1 LKKHRYLSKICN
13 LIGAIMRKSSWFD
26 SRWMVVVGVACLLIV
41 LFLQLVYAAKQE
53 SASWDEPNH
62 IYAGYRSLKYA
73 DFGINPEHPPLVKML
88 AAAPLLAMQLKI
100 PDLENRSHK
109 WEGWLGGKDFVFQNN
124 ADEILFRS
132 RLGPALLT
140 VLLALLV
147 FFAAWDMFGKIP
159 AFIALGL
166 IVFDPNLIAHGALV
180 TTDVAPACFLFAT
193 VYAFYRYAK
202 APSIWRIVLVGVA
215 GGLALASKHT
225 GILIFPILA
234 LLALCE
240 LLCCKL
246 TVPDATRNAIS
257 YRKKAVQL
265 LGASALAAII
275 SVGVLWT
282 FYGFRYASRPG
293 GLELNPPFTQYIQN
307 MPNQVQARALTAVA
321 SARIL
326 PESFIYGLADII
338 MSGSNSSVFGKVYS
352 HEVWFF
358 FPTVFAIKSTLPFL
372 ILLALAFV
380 AIATRR
386 LKGKRE
392 ILFLIIPPVLYLAV
406 AIGSDTNFGVRHI
419 LPIYG
424 FLSVLAAGAAG
435 AFIRNNRK
443 WAYVFSVLLVF
454 QAISCLRVSPSYM
467 AFANELW
474 GGPANVHNLLTDS
487 NCDWG
492 QQLKSVKRYLNERGV
507 KECWFAYF
515 AEGVLDKGYY
525 GITCKPLPTVEGS
538 ILGENP
544 KPPVSIDGPVLISAG
559 VLSGFRYGPGR
570 LNPYEQ
576 FQSLTPSAA
585 IEYGVFVYDG
595 HFEIPQA
602 AARGEMTRAY
612 DLLDAG
618 DTDQALAAAREA
630 VRLAP
635 YLMNAHLT
643 LMNIL
648 QRSGRTQEAQKALEK
663 AIVLAKTVEP
673 DFQESAAANLERY
686 LERLRKKQ

>member
-1 LKKHRYLSKICN
+1 MGS
-13 LIGAIMRKSSWFD
+13 IMSESSLFG
-26 SRWMVVVGVACLLIV
+26 SRNMVVVGVVCLLMV
-41 LFLQLVYAAKQE
+41 LLLQLVYVADQN

-88 AAAPLLAMQLKI
+88 AAAPLLGMQLKI
-100 PDLENRSHK
+100 PDLENRWHK
-109 WEGWLGGKDFVFQNN
+109 MEGWLGGKDFVFQND
-124 ADEILFRS
+124 ADKILFRS
-132 RLGPALLT
+132 RLGPALIT
-140 VLLALLV
+140 VLLALLA
-147 FFAAWDMFGKIP
+147 FYAAWDMFGKIP
-159 AFIALGL
+159 AFIALSL

-193 VYAFYRYAK
+193 IYAFYRYAK
-202 APSIWRIVLVGVA
+202 APSIWRIVLVGGV

-225 GILIFPILA
+225 GILIFPMLA

-240 LLCCKL
+240 LLWCKR
-246 TVPDATRNAIS
+246 TVPDTARNAIS
-257 YRKKAVQL
+257 YRKKAVRL
-265 LGASALAAII
+265 IGASALAII
-275 SVGVLWT
+275 IAVGILWA
-282 FYGFRYASRPG
+282 FYGFRYAARPG
-293 GLELNPPFTQYIQN
+293 GLELNPPFTRYIQN
-307 MPNQVQARALTAVA
+307 MPNPVQARVLTAVA

-338 MSGSNSSVFGKVYS
+338 MSGSNSSVFGKVYPHS
-352 HEVWFF
+352 VWFF
-358 FPTVFAIKSTLPFL
+358 FPTVFAIKSALPFL

-380 AIATRR
+380 AIATGR

-392 ILFLIIPPVLYLAV
+392 ILFLMIPSVLYFAV
-406 AIGSDTNFGVRHI
+406 AMWSDTNFGVRHI
-419 LPIYG
+419 LPIYV

-435 AFIRNNRK
+435 VFIRSNRK
-443 WAYVFSVLLVF
+443 WVYVFSALLVF
-454 QAISCLRVSPSYM
+454 QAISCLWVSPSYM
-467 AFANELW
+467 AYANELW

-492 QQLKSVKRYLNERGV
+492 QQLKSVKRYLDERGI

-515 AEGVLDKGYY
+515 AHGVLDTDHY
-525 GITCKPLPTVEGS
+525 GIPCKPLPTEEGS
-538 ILGENP
+538 YFGENP
-544 KPPVSIDGPVLISAG
+544 MPPASINGPVLISAG

-585 IEYGVFVYDG
+585 IEYGIFVYDG
-595 HFEIPQA
+595 HFEIPLA
-602 AARGEMTRAY
+602 AAHGEMARAY
-612 DLLDAG
+612 DLLGSG
-618 DTDQALAAAREA
+618 DTDHALAAAQEA

-635 YLMNAHLT
+635 YLTDAHLT

-648 QRSGRTQEAQKALEK
+648 QRSGRTQEAQRTLEK

-673 DFQESAAANLERY
+673 EFQERLAANLEQY
-686 LERLRKKQ
+686 LRKLRKERKE